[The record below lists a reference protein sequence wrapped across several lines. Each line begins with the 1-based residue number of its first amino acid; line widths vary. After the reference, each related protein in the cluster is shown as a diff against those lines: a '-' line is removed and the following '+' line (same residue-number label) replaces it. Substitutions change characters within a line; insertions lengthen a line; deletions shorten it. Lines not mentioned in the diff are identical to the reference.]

1 MQVYYKTINQAI
13 LKEIEIFVHKES
25 DLNWRV
31 ALSRRDV
38 YGQWQT
44 AAREGIRQIS
54 KQKSFSLFVL
64 RFEFSV
70 VEIAL

>member
-13 LKEIEIFVHKES
+13 LKEIEICVHKES
-25 DLNWRV
+25 ELSWRV

-38 YGQWQT
+38 YDQWQT
-44 AAREGIRQIS
+44 ATREGIRQIS